1 VKVLITG
8 VCGFLGSSLA
18 VRLLRRPGFQ
28 VLGIDNFIRPGSET
42 NRAALLS
49 RGVIVRHGDVRLA
62 SDTEGLPEADWV
74 IDAAANPSVL
84 AGRDGVT
91 SSRQIFEH
99 NLQGTINILEYCK
112 KTGAGFILPSTS
124 RVYSIASL
132 AALPLVLRGDA
143 FEIDAAQGLPPG
155 VSAQGLNCDFSTEPP
170 LSLYGSSKRAAE
182 ILALEYAAAFAFPV
196 WIDRCGVLAG
206 AGQFGT
212 AEQGIF
218 SYWIHS
224 YARRRPLRYIGFGG
238 RGHQV
243 RDALHPEDL
252 AELIYLQMT
261 HRGRAGRRVY
271 NVGGG
276 PANAMS
282 LAQLSAWCA
291 GQFGTQK
298 VRSEKSQ
305 RPYDV
310 AWLVMDNA
318 QAAKDFRWKPR
329 RSLKSILQEIAAH
342 ARRYPNWL
350 KLTGAL

>member
-1 VKVLITG
+1 
-8 VCGFLGSSLA
+8 
-18 VRLLRRPGFQ
+18 
-28 VLGIDNFIRPGSET
+28 
-42 NRAALLS
+42 
-49 RGVIVRHGDVRLA
+49 
-62 SDTEGLPEADWV
+62 
-74 IDAAANPSVL
+74 
-84 AGRDGVT
+84 
-91 SSRQIFEH
+91 
-99 NLQGTINILEYCK
+99 
-112 KTGAGFILPSTS
+112 
-124 RVYSIASL
+124 
-132 AALPLVLRGDA
+132 
-143 FEIDAAQGLPPG
+143 
-155 VSAQGLNCDFSTEPP
+155 
-170 LSLYGSSKRAAE
+170 
-182 ILALEYAAAFAFPV
+182 
-196 WIDRCGVLAG
+196 
-206 AGQFGT
+206 
-212 AEQGIF
+212 
-218 SYWIHS
+218 
-224 YARRRPLRYIGFGG
+224 
-238 RGHQV
+238 
-243 RDALHPEDL
+243 
-252 AELIYLQMT
+252 MT